1 MSSFPP
7 PPPPIPITI
16 PKVIDSLKLAFP
28 YITHKGLKNVVA
40 GILMTGH
47 IDHESRFYLSG
58 LHVWQ
63 MTGIHWQ
70 VSRLLKSVILRSEI
84 TDNGLLARYD
94 NSELS
99 GINTYVRQIPEWV
112 EERKRRR
119 QAPVVSQP

>member
-1 MSSFPP
+1 MNTN
-7 PPPPIPITI
+7 PIPVTL
-16 PKVIDSLKLAFP
+16 PKAIDALKLAFP

-84 TDNGLLARYD
+84 TDTEFLARYD
-94 NSELS
+94 NSQFS
-99 GINTYVRQIPEWV
+99 GINTHVRQIPELV
-112 EERKRRR
+112 ENRYSRTPAHENKE
-119 QAPVVSQP
+119 P